1 MCEEIRE
8 DLRVIRTRKL
18 LSKAL
23 FDLLEDKPF
32 DKISVMDVCSR
43 AMVHRATFYN
53 HYESKEHLLE
63 YALDELREELFASS
77 IEKVKYS
84 SEKEMYMS
92 IIGKVIDLIDENREK
107 ILPILKQNSFEKV
120 AEILVS
126 ATKRSLNYL
135 ISNNDYEANYVI
147 PKNILIDFFIGGIA
161 NILIN
166 WLLAQAPCTKEE
178 LMKYLDVLINDK
190 IYLK

>member
-53 HYESKEHLLE
+53 HFESKEHLLE

-77 IEKVKYS
+77 IEKVKNS